1 MANSLNVA
9 GVLTSVQHFTKSTK
23 ALILKYRTRI
33 FKAAGEIFKQKKEW
47 YGVATSVNGIWTAD
61 ISSAG
66 FTEILHVYPT
76 AIFNDTNFNNQVHAS
91 LNLVSLTALTGRVTS
106 GGMIVLGGAT
116 QVAKSGVT
124 AMIKVE
130 GF

>member
-1 MANSLNVA
+1 MPNSLNVA
-9 GVLTSVQHFTKSTK
+9 GVLTSVQHFATSTK

-33 FKAAGEIFKQKKEW
+33 YKAAGEIFKTKKEW
-47 YGVATSVNGIWTAD
+47 YGTVTSVNGVWTVD

-66 FTEILHVYPT
+66 FTEILHIHPI

-91 LNLVSLTALTGRVTS
+91 INTVSLTSLTGRVVT
-106 GGMIVLGGAT
+106 GAMIMLGGST
-116 QVAKSGVT
+116 QVAKAAVT
-124 AMIKVE
+124 VMVKVE

>member
-9 GVLTSVQHFTKSTK
+9 GVLTSVQRFTKSTK
-23 ALILKYRTRI
+23 ALILKYRVRI

-47 YGVATSVNGIWTAD
+47 YGTVTSVNGIWTAD
-61 ISSAG
+61 ISSAK
-66 FTEILHVYPT
+66 FTEILHVYPV

-91 LNLVSLTALTGRVTS
+91 VNLVSLTSLTGRVTT

-116 QVAKSGVT
+116 QVAKAAVT
-124 AMIKVE
+124 VMIKVE